1 MNLRVAGFLD
11 NSMVNGEGMRSV
23 LFLSGCRRRCPG
35 CQNEAMQDFKYGE
48 DISVMEVLER
58 IKDNMPIIKG
68 VTFSGGDPLEQA
80 ENLIELSKEIKKL
93 GLNIWSYTGYTHEQ
107 ILEESD
113 PNKLELLKYIDVLVD
128 GEFKQDLMENAP
140 KYAGSSNQRV
150 IRLK

>member
-1 MNLRVAGFLD
+1 MNLRAAGFLD
-11 NSMVNGEGMRSV
+11 NSMVNGKGMRSV
-23 LFLSGCRRRCPG
+23 LFLSGCKRRCPG

-48 DISVMEVLER
+48 DVSAKEVLKR
-58 IKDNMPIIKG
+58 IKGNMPIIKG

-93 GLNIWSYTGYTHEQ
+93 GLNIWAYTGYTYEQ
-107 ILEESD
+107 ILGEKD
-113 PNKLELLKYIDVLVD
+113 KNKLELLKYIDVLVD

-140 KYAGSSNQRV
+140 KYAGSSNQRI

>member
-1 MNLRVAGFLD
+1 MNLRAAGFLD

-23 LFLSGCRRRCPG
+23 LFLSGCKRRCPG

-48 DISVMEVLER
+48 DVSAKEVLKR
-58 IKDNMPIIKG
+58 IKGNMPIIKG

-93 GLNIWSYTGYTHEQ
+93 GLNIWAYTGYTYEQ
-107 ILEESD
+107 ILEEKD
-113 PNKLELLKYIDVLVD
+113 KNKLELLKYIDVLVD

-140 KYAGSSNQRV
+140 KYAGSSNQRI